1 MTSKWRFSHEA
12 LKADIDAQIGATI
25 SESAN
30 CKRRYCCSG
39 KIESF
44 STNGQS
50 IPVNDGAYFTLEGD
64 SRDDYKITV
73 PRGVDDATRGM
84 LQAFGQIL
92 LDNKNGDQS
101 FSKINSG
108 GAGPTSS
115 EFVR

>member
-1 MTSKWRFSHEA
+1 M
-12 LKADIDAQIGATI
+12 KADVDVQIGAII
-25 SESAN
+25 SESGS
-30 CKRRYCCSG
+30 CQKQHCYSG

-44 STNGQS
+44 STNGKS
-50 IPVNDGAYFTLEGD
+50 IPVDDGAYFTLEGD

-101 FSKINSG
+101 FLRKNSNSG
-108 GAGPTSS
+108 VASS
-115 EFVR
+115 DFVR